1 MDSFGA
7 VKDTRFSEINSWKV
21 LFFNI
26 IRSNYT
32 KLKTA
37 KIQIDDL
44 VNEKV
49 NFTSVNESL
58 AEYNLFTVE
67 EEML

>member
-7 VKDTRFSEINSWKV
+7 VKGTRFSEINSWKV

-26 IRSNYT
+26 IIPNYI